1 MAEVPEVEIIVR
13 DLRQAVAGRAF
24 TFAEVLAPEC
34 VRFPAPAELV
44 AQLPGRRV
52 AGAER
57 RAKHILVRLEEDWTL
72 AIHFMLWGEL
82 QLRPEGAPSLPALL
96 ARFGLEGGEELQ
108 LTDTLGYARVALGP
122 TPALEAGLKLAELG
136 PEALEEGFG
145 PGVLAARLRKRRSPL
160 KTLLLD
166 QKVLAGLGN
175 RDADEALWR
184 AGIDP
189 RRTAASLSPA
199 EVVALAAAIRVV
211 LDEGIA
217 LRGTQRDLFGVKGQA
232 RHRRNVFECTGKPCP
247 RCATPVEHVRINGR
261 NTHYCP
267 HCQPEQGQPAQG
279 QPAQGQPAQG
289 HPARGAGAA
298 GGRGAGS
305 GAPGASRGGTG
316 LLPFDLPG
324 GERGG

>member
-24 TFAEVLAPEC
+24 TSAEVLAPEV
-34 VRFPAPAELV
+34 VRFPSAAELG
-44 AQLPGRRV
+44 ALLPRRRV

-57 RAKHILVRLEEDWTL
+57 RAKHILVRLEEEWTL

-82 QLRPEGAPSLPALL
+82 QLRPQGEEPPPALL
-96 ARFGLEGGEELQ
+96 ARFGLTGGEELQ

-145 PGVLAARLRKRRSPL
+145 PAVLAARLRRRKAPL

-189 RRTAASLSPA
+189 RRTAASLGAA
-199 EVVALAAAIRVV
+199 EVVALAAAIRGV
-211 LDEGIA
+211 LDEGLA
-217 LRGTQRDLFGVKGQA
+217 LRGTQRDLFGVKGRA

-247 RCATPVEHVRINGR
+247 QCGTPVEHVRLNGR
-261 NTHYCP
+261 NTHFCP
-267 HCQPEQGQPAQG
+267 HCQPAQG
-279 QPAQGQPAQG
+279 PSP
-289 HPARGAGAA
+289 HAGEAA
-298 GGRGAGS
+298 S
-305 GAPGASRGGTG
+305 GAPGTSRGGGTG
-316 LLPFDLPG
+316 QLPFDLTG